1 MRLSTLGKLATTED
15 TEDVSSVVE
24 RCL

>member
-1 MRLSTLGKLATTED
+1 MRLSTMENLATTEA

-24 RCL
+24 RYL

>member
-1 MRLSTLGKLATTED
+1 MRLSTMESLATTEA

-24 RCL
+24 RYL